1 LLQVVQGTEGSSSSG
16 DESSA
21 LRDQVVL
28 VVDDEVDIRESL
40 KELFD
45 GALTGVRVVTAESGA
60 AALEVLRQGPVDL
73 IVTDYK
79 MPGMSG
85 LEFLA
90 EARKVARGTPRI
102 LMTAFPD
109 LELAIRA
116 VNEESIENFFT
127 KPLEPAAVVDVV
139 RGILEDR
146 RSQEMRN
153 RAFARSLNLLRRQ
166 LDSKK

>member
-1 LLQVVQGTEGSSSSG
+1 MQGTTTEGGEESG
-16 DESSA
+16 T
-21 LRDQVVL
+21 LRDQVIL
-28 VVDDEVDIRESL
+28 IVDDEVDIRESL

-45 GALTGVRVVTAESGA
+45 GTLHGVRVITAEGGA
-60 AALEVLRQGPVDL
+60 VGLDLLRQNPVDL

-90 EARKVARGTPRI
+90 EARKVARGVPRI

-166 LDSKK
+166 LDTRK

>member
-1 LLQVVQGTEGSSSSG
+1 M
-16 DESSA
+16 
-21 LRDQVVL
+21 RDQVIL

-45 GALTGVRVVTAESGA
+45 GTLDAVQVITAEGGA
-60 AALEVLRQGPVDL
+60 AGVKILRSQPVDL
-73 IVTDYK
+73 VITDYK

-85 LEFLA
+85 LEFLS
-90 EARKVARGTPRI
+90 EARKIARGVPRI

-127 KPLEPAAVVDVV
+127 KPLEPAAIVEVV

-166 LDSKK
+166 LDTRK

>member
-1 LLQVVQGTEGSSSSG
+1 MKIDQTVKGPEGATDG
-16 DESSA
+16 ESTA

-28 VVDDEVDIRESL
+28 IVDDEIDIRDSL

-45 GALTGVRVVTAESGA
+45 GTLNGVEVLTAESGA
-60 AALEVLRQGPVDL
+60 VALDQLKENVVDL
-73 IVTDYK
+73 IITDYK

-85 LEFLA
+85 LEFLS
-90 EARKVARGTPRI
+90 EARKIARGVPRI

-166 LDSKK
+166 LDTRK

>member
-1 LLQVVQGTEGSSSSG
+1 MQGTEGNPEPAEN
-16 DESSA
+16 ESTA
-21 LRDQVVL
+21 VRDQVIL
-28 VVDDEVDIRESL
+28 VVDDEMDIRESL

-45 GALTGVRVVTAESGA
+45 GALDHVKVVTAESGA
-60 AALEVLRQGPVDL
+60 KGVAYLKENPVDL
-73 IVTDYK
+73 VVTDYK

-90 EARKVARGTPRI
+90 EARKIARGTPRI

-127 KPLEPAAVVDVV
+127 KPLEPAAVVEVV

-146 RSQEMRN
+146 RSQETRN

-166 LDSKK
+166 LDTRK